1 MKTKV
6 QLRQEIRNVRTA
18 ANDATMR
25 ERLQSVL
32 NGIVDCLGL
41 GAGSVSE
48 YDFKKLVATVA
59 ELEARV
65 AALEPKEDTTR
76 TEDEPQAQTEI

>member
-18 ANDATMR
+18 TNDATMR

-32 NGIVDCLGL
+32 NGIVDCLGF
-41 GAGSVSE
+41 GAGA
-48 YDFKKLVATVA
+48 DFNTLVAKVN

-65 AALEPKEDTTR
+65 AALEPKEDTRAEESTDGSG
-76 TEDEPQAQTEI
+76 E

>member
-18 ANDATMR
+18 TNDATMR

-32 NGIVDCLGL
+32 NGIVDCLGF
-41 GAGSVSE
+41 GAGAVSE
-48 YDFKKLVATVA
+48 YDFNTLVAKVN

-65 AALEPKEDTTR
+65 AALEPKEDTRAEESTDGSV
-76 TEDEPQAQTEI
+76 E